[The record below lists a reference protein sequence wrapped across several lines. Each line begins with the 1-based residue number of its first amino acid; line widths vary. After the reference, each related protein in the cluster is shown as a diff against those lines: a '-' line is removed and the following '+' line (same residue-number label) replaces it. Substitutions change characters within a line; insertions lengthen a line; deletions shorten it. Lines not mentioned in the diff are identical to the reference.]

1 MNDARKLDT
10 KIEVPSSKAHSV
22 LRPFGFVLR
31 TFLWQTFR
39 TGLIVAWR
47 ATPIV
52 TGTLAPADRL
62 AK

>member
-1 MNDARKLDT
+1 MKDAKKLET
-10 KIEVPSSKAHSV
+10 KMEVPSVKTHSV
-22 LRPFGFVLR
+22 LLPFGLVLR
-31 TFLWQTFR
+31 TFLWQMFR